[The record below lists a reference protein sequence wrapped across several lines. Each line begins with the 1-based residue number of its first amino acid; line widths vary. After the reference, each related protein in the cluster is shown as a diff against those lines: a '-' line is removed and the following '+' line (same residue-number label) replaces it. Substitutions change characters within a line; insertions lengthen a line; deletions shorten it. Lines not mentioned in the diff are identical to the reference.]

1 MAGRWELSE
10 EQWLVVEPVLRGARR
25 ADNRGRPWHDTR
37 SVLNGVFWVLGTG
50 AQWREL
56 PEKYP
61 PFQTCHR
68 RFQQWVRSGK
78 LVEALRLLARHLHER
93 GKLNL
98 DEAFVDA
105 TFASAKKGAL
115 PLVQPAVAKAPRS
128 SLSPLITVFLS
139 PYLSRALRLPSASLL
154 KRFLPEAFSTSS
166 PPDSSATKPTTRT
179 RSTRSLPKT
188 TESN

>member
-10 EQWLVVEPVLRGARR
+10 EQWLVVERVLRGARR

-37 SVLNGVFWVLGTG
+37 SVLNGVFRVLGTG

-68 RFQQWVRSGK
+68 RFQQWIRSGK
-78 LVEALRLLARHLHER
+78 LEEALKLLARLLYEQ

-98 DEAFVDA
+98 EEAFVDA

-115 PLVQPAVAKAPRS
+115 PWVQPVAARAPKS
-128 SLSPLITVFLS
+128 SLSPLITVVLS
-139 PYLSRALRLPSASLL
+139 PYLCKALRLPSASLW
-154 KRFLPEAFSTSS
+154 KRFLPEVFLTNSR
-166 PPDSSATKPTTRT
+166 PGSSATK
-179 RSTRSLPKT
+179 
-188 TESN
+188 